1 MFLQASVIL
10 STGGVC
16 LSACWDATPW
26 SGHPQEQTSP
36 EQTSPLEQT
45 PLLGADPPSRH
56 PPRAD
61 PPREADSGIR
71 YTSGRYASYWNAF
84 LFEYVSPL
92 VQILSFSCS
101 YQQQFCIHAPPP
113 YIIHTQPFGSWHP
126 LLGNLWLRSLYSS

>member
-1 MFLQASVIL
+1 MSASVHAGMPPPGADTPKNRPPR
-10 STGGVC
+10 SRHP
-16 LSACWDATPW
+16 PW
-26 SGHPQEQTSP
+26 SRHRPWEQTP
-36 EQTSPLEQT
+36 RADTPLEQT
-45 PLLGADPPSRH
+45 PPQSR
-56 PPRAD
+56 P
-61 PPREADSGIR
+61 PPREADSSIR

-84 LFEYVSPL
+84 LFEYVSPS